1 MRFLHAAG
9 FQDQTPPHWGQP
21 LRKLLETDPLYWS
34 RRDLNPAISGIMS
47 RGSYLIE
54 LQDQDRHLWGEEADL
69 NRHPPGP
76 QPGALPIK
84 LPSP

>member
-21 LRKLLETDPLYWS
+21 LRRLLETVLLWWS
-34 RRDLNPAISGIMS
+34 RRDLNPG
-47 RGSYLIE
+47 GFYQIE
-54 LQDQDRHLWGEEADL
+54 LQDQNKYLWGEEADS

-84 LPSP
+84 LSSP